1 MMEIPFLHA
10 LRALLPPD
18 SVLAEGAERAAYEC
32 DAYTVEKSAPDV
44 VVLPSATDEVLDIV
58 RLCNQHDVPFLA
70 RGAGTGLSGG
80 SLALGGTVV
89 ISMARMNR
97 VLSVDAPNR
106 RARVQAGVVNT
117 RVTKAAAPHNLH
129 FAPDPSSQSASTI
142 GGNIAENAGGP
153 HTLKYGV
160 TTNHVLSVQ
169 IVTPDGQLLEVGAEV
184 ENLPGLDVLG
194 VLVGSEGTFGIITEA
209 TVRLT
214 PNPPAWRTLLAV
226 FDTLD
231 DATNTVGGVFAE
243 GIIPAAVEM
252 MDATI
257 IQCVEAAFNLGFP
270 LDAAAVLIIE
280 LDGLDAGLD
289 RDEQRCRAVCER
301 FHARQVKSART
312 ETERADLWKARK
324 KGVGTLGR
332 ITRSI
337 VTQDC
342 VIPRSTLPQILNAIG
357 HIVARHGLR
366 VANIFHAGDGN
377 LHPIVLFDER
387 IPEQVEQM
395 IAANHDIVDL
405 CLKMGGSITGEHG
418 VGVEKQ
424 DFLALQYSEADLDV
438 MRRIHEALDPRD
450 ICNPGKVFP
459 GSKGCAR
466 GCVVGEFHMARKAA
480 AV

>member
-1 MMEIPFLHA
+1 MDAAFLA
-10 LRALLPPD
+10 GLKLLLPPD
-18 SVLAEGAERAAYEC
+18 AVLAESAEREVYEC
-32 DAYTVEKSAPDV
+32 DAYTVEKSTPDV
-44 VVLPSATDEVLDIV
+44 VVLPSTTKEIAAIV
-58 RLCNQHDVPFLA
+58 RLCNQNQIPFLA

-80 SLALGGTVV
+80 SLALGNTVI

-97 VLSVDAPNR
+97 ILSVDPVNR
-106 RARVQAGVVNT
+106 RALVQAGVVNT
-117 RVTKAAAPHNLH
+117 KVSKAAEACGLH

-160 TTNHVLSVQ
+160 TTNHVLSIEV
-169 IVTPDGQLLEVGAEV
+169 VLPDGEVMEIGAEV
-184 ENLPGLDVLG
+184 EDLPGYDLLG
-194 VLVGSEGTFGIITEA
+194 LFVGSEGTFGIITEA

-214 PNPPAWRTLLAV
+214 PNAPAWRTLLAV

-243 GIIPAAVEM
+243 GIVPAAVEM

-257 IQCVEAAFNLGFP
+257 IQSVEAAFHLGFP
-270 LDAAAVLIIE
+270 LDAAAVLLIE
-280 LDGLDAGLD
+280 MDGHDAGLD

-301 FHARQVKSART
+301 NRARSVKSARN
-312 ETERADLWKARK
+312 EDERAALWKARK

-332 ITRSI
+332 IARSM

-342 VIPRSTLPQILNAIG
+342 VIPRSSLPQVLTAISG
-357 HIVARHGLR
+357 IVASHGLR

-387 IPEQVEQM
+387 VPAEVEQM
-395 IAANHDIVDL
+395 IACNHEIVDL

-424 DFLALQYSEADLDV
+424 DFLALQFGEADLDV
-438 MRRIHEALDPRD
+438 MLRIHEALDPDD

-466 GCVVGEFHMARKAA
+466 GCVVGEFKMARKAA